1 LELMT
6 ILSQV
11 IDLVD
16 ISILLILESLIF
28 LIAV

>member
-1 LELMT
+1 MT